1 MKKFK
6 IKDYVLLSIISLF
19 IFSIIYYIK
28 GIFPFGNNSLIWG
41 DMHDQVLAFYF
52 NFYDAFTGSKSLLI
66 DFNSAGG
73 INFFGILAYY
83 ILSPVNF
90 ILFLAPR
97 ESIYQMTTIIISIK
111 ILLCSITCMYFLKK
125 YFKNLPSYILTMLSL
140 LYGFSSYG
148 LIMYQ
153 ITSWIDAMYMFPLV
167 VIGLKKIYD
176 LEKPNLYIITLAL
189 SLIFS
194 FYVSIMSL
202 LFVFLISFIYII
214 TYKDK
219 KDYKKIIT
227 VLGISTIISILIAS
241 FVIIPSYLEINSS
254 YRVQFDLSSLLN
266 SKTGP
271 LTDKLSML
279 LFGGIIY
286 TGIIL
291 LLIKFKKNLKFLMF
305 YIPTILVLT
314 IPIIIEP
321 IHKML
326 HFGSFACFPY
336 RFGYITVFFLILGG
350 AYYFNQIELKD
361 NNKKLNKILTI
372 IITVISILTIAFIA
386 YKYKLR
392 FQKSIYKLS
401 LSKDSKLII
410 LLFIM
415 FFFNFISSLVNIIFY
430 NKYSKHLIV
439 LTTIISIISLSYIY
453 FGIDSKNKHLL
464 EVYDNFKEINNYKFN
479 DNKRVKL
486 DVNSDNRITNAAII
500 SNIYTFDHFTSLTN
514 KNTIETLKKLG
525 YTSYWVKTSSKGS
538 NLFIDSVLGNQYL
551 ITDYSVKDDYKNNYE
566 LIHNY
571 SLLDLYK
578 LKYNLSYGYLLNYN
592 DTVLDKDSSF
602 DISNSLY
609 KNINNTKDD
618 LFIIDSD
625 FTLDNIKKN
634 KESDTYSYSKI
645 DDKLYAYFIKDIDI
659 KDTKTLYLEL
669 YRSLDN
675 GKDQF
680 SYKNLNIY
688 INDKLYIQDAYN
700 LEYNNVINL
709 GTYTNQN
716 VNIKIEL
723 ESDVYFNNINLGI
736 MDNNK
741 YNNFIK
747 KNYIDTKVT
756 YNKNKINIKYNSKD
770 KDKILFLPINYQKEF
785 KATNNGK
792 NIEILKVYDNFVGV
806 KLNKGDNDIN
816 ITYISSGLN
825 KAIIISIIGILL
837 LIIFNYKNIYEF
849 IMNNK
854 IINNVLYYGYILG
867 YIGFILAYII
877 LTVVFILSYF
887 HYF

>member
-1 MKKFK
+1 
-6 IKDYVLLSIISLF
+6 
-19 IFSIIYYIK
+19 
-28 GIFPFGNNSLIWG
+28 
-41 DMHDQVLAFYF
+41 
-52 NFYDAFTGSKSLLI
+52 
-66 DFNSAGG
+66 
-73 INFFGILAYY
+73 
-83 ILSPVNF
+83 
-90 ILFLAPR
+90 
-97 ESIYQMTTIIISIK
+97 
-111 ILLCSITCMYFLKK
+111 
-125 YFKNLPSYILTMLSL
+125 
-140 LYGFSSYG
+140 
-148 LIMYQ
+148 
-153 ITSWIDAMYMFPLV
+153 
-167 VIGLKKIYD
+167 
-176 LEKPNLYIITLAL
+176 
-189 SLIFS
+189 
-194 FYVSIMSL
+194 
-202 LFVFLISFIYII
+202 
-214 TYKDK
+214 
-219 KDYKKIIT
+219 
-227 VLGISTIISILIAS
+227 
-241 FVIIPSYLEINSS
+241 
-254 YRVQFDLSSLLN
+254 
-266 SKTGP
+266 
-271 LTDKLSML
+271 
-279 LFGGIIY
+279 
-286 TGIIL
+286 
-291 LLIKFKKNLKFLMF
+291 
-305 YIPTILVLT
+305 
-314 IPIIIEP
+314 
-321 IHKML
+321 ML

-350 AYYFNQIELKD
+350 AYYFNQIELKE

-372 IITVISILTIAFIA
+372 IITVISILIIAFIA

-479 DNKRVKL
+479 DN
-486 DVNSDNRITNAAII
+486 
-500 SNIYTFDHFTSLTN
+500 
-514 KNTIETLKKLG
+514 KKLG

-680 SYKNLNIY
+680 SFKNLNIY

-877 LTVVFILSYF
+877 LTIVFILSYF